1 MGKVRGGQTVCPQ
14 YYTMSCPSCKDTDGG
29 PQHCVHREPQSSGFL
44 NWGMG
49 GGQVRHRLN
58 LCTSLWERVLGWGE
72 GLKHGAGPR
81 AEAIDEF

>member
-44 NWGMG
+44 NWGVG
-49 GGQVRHRLN
+49 GGQVRAQAQFVHIPL
-58 LCTSLWERVLGWGE
+58 GE
-72 GLKHGAGPR
+72 GLGVGRGTKAWSRTQSRGH
-81 AEAIDEF
+81 